1 MMGIL
6 YSHSQTVFALGRSPT
21 VSPQREECASFYT
34 LAFRA
39 THFPSTR
46 TRTRTRTG
54 KSFFRP
60 SGAAPPQMAT
70 GHATSAGRSGDR
82 KVTSRESGAEFTQPA
97 SEMKRPVVYALFA
110 AVAEGAPVHY
120 YTSAGC
126 ADDDR

>member
-1 MMGIL
+1 MRLFLHIGIPRN
-6 YSHSQTVFALGRSPT
+6 T
-21 VSPQREECASFYT
+21 
-34 LAFRA
+34 
-39 THFPSTR
+39 FPFHPDADAD
-46 TRTRTRTG
+46 G
-54 KSFFRP
+54 QELLL

-97 SEMKRPVVYALFA
+97 SEIKRPVVYALFA
-110 AVAEGAPVHY
+110 AVAVGAPVHY